1 MELTFTF
8 VKKYYPIFFE
18 GLGYTIRLSLI
29 VIAIASLIGIV
40 VYLLKASRLTI
51 AGVRPISLVARLYI
65 EIMRGTPVLL
75 MLLMAYSGIK
85 MLFDVDVTVGFA
97 AVAAMSLNSG
107 AYVAEIIRAG
117 VEAVDKGQV
126 EAARSLGMNRFQ
138 CTRLVVAP
146 QAIKNILPAIANEFV
161 GVVKGSSMASVLGVQ
176 ELTFSAK
183 IVQGATY
190 LALEPL
196 IVVAVLYLILTYT
209 LGRAVN
215 VLERRLK
222 NSD

>member
-1 MELTFTF
+1 MKLNFSF
-8 VKKYYPIFFE
+8 VEKYYPVFIQ
-18 GLGYTIRLSLI
+18 GLVYTIQLSLI
-29 VIAIASLIGIV
+29 VIVIASVIGII
-40 VYLLKASRLTI
+40 VYLMKSSRLSI
-51 AGVRPISLVARLYI
+51 FGFRPISFIARLFI

-85 MLFDVDVTVGFA
+85 MLLGIDVTVSTA
-97 AVAAMSLNSG
+97 AIAAMSLNSS

-117 VEAVDKGQV
+117 VQAVDRGQV
-126 EAARSLGMNRFQ
+126 EAARSLGMNSYQ

-161 GVVKGSSMASVLGVQ
+161 GVIKGSSMASVLGVG

-196 IVVAVLYLILTYT
+196 IVVGVLYLVLTYT
-209 LGRAVN
+209 LGRVIN
-215 VLERRLK
+215 VFERRLK
-222 NSD
+222 QSD